1 MLESALQGL
10 FVAIQWPAI
19 GYLFLGIALG
29 IYFGA
34 VPGLSGL
41 SGMAILLPFTFGMD
55 PVSAFSFLLGMY
67 AVTTTSDSIP
77 AILIGVPGTAA
88 AQATVLDGYPMAKR
102 GEASRAFGV
111 AFTCSGIGGVLGA
124 IMMGLSIP
132 IVQPVVLSFA
142 KPEFFML
149 GVLGLTMVGA
159 LSGRSILR
167 GVTAA
172 ALGLFLS
179 QVGYAEQI
187 AIPRYWLGFTYLLD
201 GLPLQEGN
209 RIRATLFGSRWADF
223 KVESTTPKGPV
234 LINPTTQLVVG
245 KTELPGESVARATSY
260 EDIGGLK
267 PQLQRI
273 REMIEL
279 PLRYP
284 EVFERLGIDAPKGVL
299 LHGPPG
305 CGKTLIARSIAHE
318 TEANFFSVSGPEII
332 HKFYGESEAH
342 LRKIFEEAT
351 RKGPSIVFL
360 DEIDAIAPRRENV
373 VGDVEKRVVAQLLAL
388 MDGLAKRQ
396 HLIVIAA
403 TNLPNLLDPALRR
416 PGRFDR
422 EIAIPIPDR
431 HGREEILAIHSRG
444 MPLAENVGL
453 AHLAG
458 ITHGFVGA
466 DLEAL
471 CREAAM
477 ICLRRIM
484 PDIDFALAR
493 IPYEQLTKLEVQMDD
508 FLDALR
514 EVEPS
519 AIREVFVEVPDVGW
533 EDVGGLAPVKERL
546 VEAVEWPLEHPDL
559 FAQAGIRPP
568 KGILLSGPP
577 GCGKTLL
584 AKAVAHESQVNFI
597 SVKGPA
603 LLSKY
608 VGESEKGVREVFRKA
623 KQAAPCI
630 VFFDE
635 IDALVPVRSA
645 GASDSHVAER
655 VLSQFLA
662 ELDGVEELK
671 AVLVLGATNRLDLL
685 DPAILRPGRF
695 DEVVEIPLPD
705 EESRRQIFEVH
716 LRNKPLAPGTSAA
729 DLASRTADFS
739 GAEIQAVCAKAAL
752 RAVRRAVEEGKRK
765 PAAEVRVTIQA
776 ADLGA
781 ALEEVKQG

>member
-1 MLESALQGL
+1 MGPEDLARLQMDVGDI
-10 FVAIQWPAI
+10 VEVVGKGRTVCKAMPAYKDIRGQSRIQ
-19 GYLFLGIALG
+19 
-29 IYFGA
+29 
-34 VPGLSGL
+34 
-41 SGMAILLPFTFGMD
+41 
-55 PVSAFSFLLGMY
+55 
-67 AVTTTSDSIP
+67 
-77 AILIGVPGTAA
+77 
-88 AQATVLDGYPMAKR
+88 LDGLVRENA
-102 GEASRAFGV
+102 
-111 AFTCSGIGGVLGA
+111 GA
-124 IMMGLSIP
+124 GLDES
-132 IVQPVVLSFA
+132 VQVRKIACRPAQRVVLA
-142 KPEFFML
+142 P
-149 GVLGLTMVGA
+149 VN
-159 LSGRSILR
+159 
-167 GVTAA
+167 VTP
-172 ALGLFLS
+172 
-179 QVGYAEQI
+179 AERDLDYI
-187 AIPRYWLGFTYLLD
+187 GSLLD

-209 RIRATLFGSRWADF
+209 RIRAVLFGSRWADF

-245 KTELPGESVARATSY
+245 KTGQPAETVARVTSY

-267 PQLQRI
+267 PQLNRI

-284 EVFERLGIDAPKGVL
+284 EVFDRLGIDAPKGVL

-342 LRKIFEEAT
+342 LRKIFEDAA
-351 RKGPSIVFL
+351 RQGPSIVFL
-360 DEIDAIAPRRENV
+360 DEIDCIAPRRENV

-388 MDGLAKRQ
+388 MDGLAQRQ

-403 TNLPNLLDPALRR
+403 TNLPNVLDPALRR

-431 HGREEILAIHSRG
+431 NGRAEILSIHSRG
-444 MPLAENVGL
+444 MPLAEDVDL

-493 IPYEQLTKLEVQMDD
+493 IPYELLAKLEVRMDD
-508 FLDALR
+508 FRDALR

-533 EDVGGLAPVKERL
+533 EDVGGLEAVKQRL

-584 AKAVAHESQVNFI
+584 AKAVANESKVNFI

-608 VGESEKGVREVFRKA
+608 VGESEKAVREVFRKA

-635 IDALVPVRSA
+635 IDAMVPARGA
-645 GASDSHVAER
+645 GASDSHVADR

-695 DEVVEIPLPD
+695 DEIVEISIPD
-705 EESRRQIFEVH
+705 EEGRRRIFEVH
-716 LRNKPLAPGTSAA
+716 LRKKPLAPGIDAA
-729 DLASRTADFS
+729 DLASRSEGFS

-752 RAVRRAVEEGKRK
+752 RAVRRAVEQVKRN
-765 PAAEVRVTIQA
+765 PAGEARVTIEA
-776 ADLGA
+776 GDLEA
-781 ALEEVKQG
+781 ALEEVKQT